1 MLVPDALGDLRPKEG
16 CLIRK
21 EAEMRKVVVHQ
32 TGASGKLTDSLWCL
46 SQDGDMTARN
56 TEQPE

>member
-21 EAEMRKVVVHQ
+21 EAEMHKVVVHQ
-32 TGASGKLTDSLWCL
+32 TGASGKLTDSLVLESEW
-46 SQDGDMTARN
+46 
-56 TEQPE
+56 

>member
-1 MLVPDALGDLRPKEG
+1 MLVPDALGDLRLKEG

-21 EAEMRKVVVHQ
+21 EAEMHNVLVHQ

-46 SQDGDMTARN
+46 SQDGDMTTRN
-56 TEQPE
+56 MEQLE